1 MNHHHDA
8 RDGEKSDAQLVARA
22 GRRLV
27 DSQFSQVVQP
37 HELERERM
45 R

>member
-1 MNHHHDA
+1 
-8 RDGEKSDAQLVARA
+8 VARA